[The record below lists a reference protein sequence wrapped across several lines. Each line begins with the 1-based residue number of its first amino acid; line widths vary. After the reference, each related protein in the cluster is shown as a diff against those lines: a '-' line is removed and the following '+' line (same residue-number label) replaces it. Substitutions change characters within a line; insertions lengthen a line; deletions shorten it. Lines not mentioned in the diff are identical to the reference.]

1 MKKPINIFQF
11 IACIYILSACK
22 LYSQI
27 AETEQQVLFSN
38 SIISLH
44 EYYERLENLES
55 GMDKIQNLK
64 ERDSSLIRRILRELL
79 LMIPYKTKLII
90 QDETNADSL
99 DGELILNIDHSWF
112 VFRLEELYKGD
123 GSERLSFQVL
133 LNQVKS
139 AKETAGRLIENGNPM
154 FPKNYMPAINE
165 IKSRKEF
172 QPHTEKENQ
181 NLLTEFFR
189 WLAEQIEK
197 FLKNLIPEGITP
209 SESVP
214 LQPYDL
220 SGIGNFV
227 VFLFYIIGGILL
239 LFTVYRLYKLYR
251 NRKKESGEDADD
263 VLLPILEPGEPSEPD
278 YHQEKASQYELSGD
292 YRKALRHQLLSVLL
306 YLDKKNIV
314 RLLLYRTNTEYLLSI
329 QDMQDLI
336 HKDQLLKHLNLLF
349 YHFDRAW
356 WGLKTIDSG
365 LYDLC
370 KESANRIRS
379 EFKNN

>member
-1 MKKPINIFQF
+1 MKISVNIFLF
-11 IACIYILSACK
+11 IASIYILSAGK

-27 AETEQQVLFSN
+27 TETEKQVLFSN
-38 SIISLH
+38 SVISLH
-44 EYYERLENLES
+44 EYYERLEYLES
-55 GMDKIQNLK
+55 GMDNIQNLK
-64 ERDSSLIRRILRELL
+64 ERDSSLIRGKLRELL
-79 LMIPYKTKLII
+79 LTIPFKARLII
-90 QDETNADSL
+90 QDEAHADSS
-99 DGELILNIDHSWF
+99 DSELILSIDHGWF
-112 VFRLEELYKGD
+112 ISRLEELYKGD

-139 AKETAGRLIENGNPM
+139 AKKITGRLIENGNPK
-154 FPKNYMPAINE
+154 FPKNYIPAINE

-172 QPHTEKENQ
+172 QPHTEKENR

-209 SESVP
+209 SESAP

-239 LFTVYRLYKLYR
+239 AFTAYRLYKLYR

-263 VLLPILEPGEPSEPD
+263 VLLPILEPGEPAEPD

-306 YLDKKNIV
+306 YLDKINIV
-314 RLLLYRTNTEYLLSI
+314 RLLLYRTNTEYLVSI

-336 HKDQLLKHLNLLF
+336 QKDQLLKYLNLLF
-349 YHFDRAW
+349 YHFDRVW
-356 WGLKTIDSG
+356 WGFKTIDSR
-365 LYDLC
+365 LYDIC

-379 EFKNN
+379 EFKKK